1 MGFFSS
7 LFASQLV
14 GLDIGV
20 SGIKAVELTSGK
32 SPRLVAYNRIPLP
45 PEALSMDGDIIERS
59 VVVAALKKLFS
70 FKGFSTKRVAVGA
83 SGKSIMTKKIQTAR
97 MSVEDLGHQLYFE
110 AEQYIPFNINEVN
123 LDFAILGPS
132 AKTEGEAPKM
142 DVLLVAAKKDYVN
155 NLTALIQ
162 EAGLEPDV
170 VDNQAFALG
179 NAFEFNYGHLL
190 GSSDGGGVSVIIDF
204 GAGSTKLS
212 VVEGDKTTFTREVR
226 QSGLGMTQHLSQQ
239 LGLNLMD
246 AEKAK
251 IMEATKGNI
260 KSVMNDYISGLVD
273 EISRTLDF
281 YISQAAGKSITGVFV
296 CGGASRTAGLAQALE
311 AKLPAPIQ
319 ALNPIQGIAGSGKKM
334 NSQAIRELSYLGS
347 VAIGL
352 ALRTTGEGG

>member
-1 MGFFSS
+1 MGFLSS

-32 SPRLVAYNRIPLP
+32 TPRLIAYNRIPLP
-45 PEALSMDGDIIERS
+45 PEALSADGEIIERAI
-59 VVVAALKKLFS
+59 VVAALKKLFS

-83 SGKSIMTKKIQTAR
+83 SGKLIMTKKIQVAR
-97 MSVEDLGHQLYFE
+97 MSAEDLSHQLYFE
-110 AEQYIPFNINEVN
+110 AEQYIPFNIAEVN

-132 AKTEGEAPKM
+132 AAAEGETPKM
-142 DVLLVAAKKDYVN
+142 DVLLVAAKKDYVS
-155 NLTALIQ
+155 NLTALCS
-162 EAGLEPDV
+162 EAGLDPDV

-179 NAFEFNYGHLL
+179 NAFEFNYGHAA
-190 GSSDGGGVSVIIDF
+190 GAAAGVSVIIDF

-212 VVEGDKTTFTREVR
+212 VVEGDKTTFTREIR
-226 QSGLGMTQHLSQQ
+226 QSGLGLTQHLSQQ

-251 IMEATKGNI
+251 IMEATKANI
-260 KSVMNDYISGLVD
+260 RSVMADYTTGLVD

-281 YISQAAGKSITGVFV
+281 YIGQSGGKSISAIYV
-296 CGGASRTAGLAQALE
+296 CGGASRTAGLPQAME
-311 AKLPAPIQ
+311 AKLPAPIK
-319 ALNPIQGIAGSGKKM
+319 ALNPIQSIAGSGKKM
-334 NSQAIRELSYLGS
+334 NAQAIRELSYLGS